1 MLSSPVVAYTERSMS
16 WKVTTLPRLPRA
28 ALAAAILVSVALAG
42 CGSAAAPVKT
52 KNKTKASQGGQ
63 PYAWKSKVRN
73 PYLPGDIL
81 IADRA
86 NNRLL
91 IVNPQKQIVWQ
102 FPKPGEKT
110 NFPFVGPDDA
120 FFTSGYREIITN
132 EEGSNTVAIL
142 NMAQRKI
149 VWTYGHFGPGSSAPG
164 YLYTPDDAFLRP
176 NGIVTVA
183 DIHNQRIV
191 FIDRATHQIIK
202 QYGVTNYSVHNPPTS
217 FAAPN
222 GDFPGPN
229 GSMLVTEIDGSY
241 VDLISRTGSLLWSVH
256 VPFPH
261 ANINYPS
268 DANFTPDG
276 NIIVADYSNPGEIL
290 KITPQ
295 GKVLWDYFFPSGQG
309 ALDNPSLAYQLK
321 NGMVIVNDDDN
332 NRVIVIDP
340 KTDKIVWQYGHTG
353 VAGKA
358 PGYLSDPDGTDFL
371 PAGITPPGVK

>member
-1 MLSSPVVAYTERSMS
+1 MAKAPTA
-16 WKVTTLPRLPRA
+16 KKPPTTD
-28 ALAAAILVSVALAG
+28 
-42 CGSAAAPVKT
+42 
-52 KNKTKASQGGQ
+52 
-63 PYAWKSKVRN
+63 PYAWKSHTRN

-102 FPKPGEKT
+102 FPNPGEKT

-164 YLYTPDDAFLRP
+164 YLYTPDDAFLYP
-176 NGIVTVA
+176 GKNGNGVITVA
-183 DIHNQRIV
+183 DIHNQRIL
-191 FIDRATHQIIK
+191 FIDRKTHQIIK
-202 QYGVTNYSVHNPPTS
+202 QYGLNGVSVHNPPTTY
-217 FAAPN
+217 AAPN

-229 GSMLVTEIDGSY
+229 GGMLVTEIDGSY
-241 VDLISRTGSLLWSVH
+241 LDLLSKSGSLIWSIH

-290 KITPQ
+290 KITPT
-295 GKVLWDYFFPSGQG
+295 GKVLWDYFFPSGPRS
-309 ALDNPSLAYQLK
+309 LDNPSLAYQLK
-321 NGMVIVNDDDN
+321 NGMVVVNDDDH

-340 KTDKIVWQYGHTG
+340 KTNQIVWQYGHTG
-353 VAGKA
+353 VAGTA
-358 PGYLSDPDGTDFL
+358 PGYLNDPDGTDFL
-371 PAGITPPGVK
+371 PAGVIPPGIK